1 MGVNHLWRVTC
12 VKTAQKVPVGLTV
25 GIVKSGTTA
34 IPSAKEIKAAIKAQR
49 GIDANEGLCNR
60 SYFDMVDMSKK

>member
-25 GIVKSGTTA
+25 EIVKSGTTA
-34 IPSAKEIKAAIKAQR
+34 IPSAKEIKAAIKAPR

>member
-12 VKTAQKVPVGLTV
+12 VKTAQKVLVGLTV
-25 GIVKSGTTA
+25 EIVKSGTT
-34 IPSAKEIKAAIKAQR
+34 IPSAKEIKATIKAQR

-60 SYFDMVDMSKK
+60 SYFDMVVISKK